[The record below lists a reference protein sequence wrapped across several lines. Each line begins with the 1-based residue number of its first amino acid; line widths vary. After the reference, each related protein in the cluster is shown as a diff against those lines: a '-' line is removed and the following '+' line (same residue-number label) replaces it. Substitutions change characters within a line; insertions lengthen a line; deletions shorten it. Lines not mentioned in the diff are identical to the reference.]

1 MRMSARYTSLNN
13 FQLAVILSRENS
25 YCSLHVSIVTEV
37 LFMETT
43 KTLHIVAVRLDDY
56 FPFHHTEYSKYYSDI
71 LYKNITQSR
80 VEIKQNWQF
89 LLLSSVSSVKKSLI
103 HDVSVIMA
111 TRTVL
116 CC

>member
-89 LLLSSVSSVKKSLI
+89 LLLSSVCLQLNLALLKS
-103 HDVSVIMA
+103 H
-111 TRTVL
+111 
-116 CC
+116 